1 MLFSIFIVTAC
12 TSQETEVKPISEEA
26 PSNKPKAE
34 VPSKDDTKGVASN
47 LSIKEGT
54 IDIRLPSPKV
64 EAGVEKY
71 CYFQEM
77 PTLDVGMTSLQFNA
91 SDDVRFIRMQG
102 VQSDTVNVAPNQWMN
117 CAELGDGVSTVPI
130 YEVVGVDLSQSA
142 GTLFK
147 GFNWF
152 ELPEN
157 TAFAFPGAEL
167 WMFEVQLQE
176 GSAQDIKI
184 TTTVSTTP
192 RSSVKDWAGVFEITM
207 ETPTEGVY
215 QSDCTLPQNLNVLSA
230 FGHSEPMQGTWT
242 VSCADEEIFT
252 VDSKNFALDVPPLK
266 SFDTPKEVLAGST
279 CTLKCD
285 WDGDQGE
292 ICVASLV
299 ATSLE
304 GPMICGDGVINR

>member
-26 PSNKPKAE
+26 PSNKSKAE
-34 VPSKDDTKGVASN
+34 VSSKGDTKGVASN

-64 EAGVEKY
+64 ESGVEKY

-102 VQSDTVNVAPNQWMN
+102 VQADTVNVAPNQWMN

-147 GFNWF
+147 GFKWF
-152 ELPEN
+152 ELPEQ

-167 WMFEVQLQE
+167 WMFEVQIKE

-192 RSSVKDWAGVFEITM
+192 RSSVTDWAGVFEITM

-215 QSDCTLPQNLNVLSA
+215 KSDCTLPQNLNVLSA
-230 FGHSEPMQGTWT
+230 FGHSEPMEGTWT

-252 VDSKNFALDVPPLK
+252 VDSKKFALDVPPLK
-266 SFDTPKEVLAGST
+266 SFETPKEVLAGST